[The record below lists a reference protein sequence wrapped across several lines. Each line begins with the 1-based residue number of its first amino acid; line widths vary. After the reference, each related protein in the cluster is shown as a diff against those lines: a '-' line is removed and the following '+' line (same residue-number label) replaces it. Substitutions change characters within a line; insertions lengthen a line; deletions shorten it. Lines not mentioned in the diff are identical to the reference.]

1 MKSSKEKIKQRIL
14 TFARRKG
21 QEHPVS
27 TSEVAR
33 DLFSGVWKNHLDNV
47 RTTAGEFQKE
57 QLTTLAKVGK
67 KIKMETTG
75 KKSQLKLVKQPFDK

>member
-1 MKSSKEKIKQRIL
+1 MKSSKENIKQRIL
-14 TFARRKG
+14 TFARMKG
-21 QEHPVS
+21 PEHPVS

-47 RTTAGEFQKE
+47 RTSAGEFQKE
-57 QLTTLAKVGK
+57 HLTTLARVGK

-75 KKSQLKLVKQPFDK
+75 KKSHLKLVKQPLEK